1 MFSKV
6 VDVTNHCVCSHVAG
20 FIASMLVF
28 LKARIHREYARL
40 PQGSLAR
47 FARSLVAVAVAV
59 AVGRWV
65 AGIVVVVVA
74 AAAGGGSRH
83 NAGESCRRSSHFPRL
98 P

>member
-40 PQGSLAR
+40 PQDSLDR
-47 FARSLVAVAVAV
+47 FARSPHEEPEA
-59 AVGRWV
+59 REDV
-65 AGIVVVVVA
+65 AGEHNF
-74 AAAGGGSRH
+74 GEEGEQPESRGVDAVH
-83 NAGESCRRSSHFPRL
+83 VNVLQELAQL
-98 P
+98 